1 MATQAK
7 PEEAEEAEEATRALI
22 SPEGRASE
30 FTVTVYS
37 AGQAAPGATEQR
49 ETRGHAHPHHGWRGD
64 GSRLNGLFRQR
75 GHEGRRR
82 SI

>member
-7 PEEAEEAEEATRALI
+7 PEEAEEATRALI

-37 AGQAAPGATEQR
+37 ALQAAPGATEQR
-49 ETRGHAHPHHGWRGD
+49 ETRGHDHPHYGWRGD